1 LVARTFYAFA
11 QYLSQGS
18 EQSAPMN
25 NCESGDRPNC
35 VRWIVVTAEVL
46 ASQQAPVFLS
56 RRGVACGDRL
66 HGESTVKTTR
76 SLAQCLAVYFTAI
89 LIVACTNQMEPAKNA
104 LDNINATLAAASAD
118 AQTYIPDQLAGAQ
131 SKVAALKASF
141 DNKDYA
147 AVVAGAPAVLTEVS
161 GLAGAASAKKDE
173 TLKALGNE
181 WRNLAATIPQSVA
194 AVQTRVDALSK
205 TKHVPKG
212 VDLAAAKS
220 GLGDATAVW
229 EKAKS
234 DFNSGNAS
242 DAVSAAKDAKSKLDS
257 AASALKLDLPQAT

>member
-1 LVARTFYAFA
+1 MEFWHRSKRT
-11 QYLSQGS
+11 
-18 EQSAPMN
+18 
-25 NCESGDRPNC
+25 
-35 VRWIVVTAEVL
+35 
-46 ASQQAPVFLS
+46 QQPVFLS
-56 RRGVACGDRL
+56 RRGVAYVDRL
-66 HGESTVKTTR
+66 HGESSMNTIR
-76 SLAQCLAVYFTAI
+76 NLAKYPVVYFAAI
-89 LIVACTNQMEPAKNA
+89 LIVACANQMEPAKNA

-118 AQTYIPDQLAGAQ
+118 AQQYIPDQLAGAQ

-141 DNKDYA
+141 DKKDYA
-147 AVVAGAPAVLTEVS
+147 AVVAGAPTVLAEVS
-161 GLAGAASAKKDE
+161 SLAGQAAAKKDE
-173 TLKALGNE
+173 SLKVLGNE
-181 WRNLAATIPQSVA
+181 WRSLAATIPQSVA

-212 VDLAAAKS
+212 IDLTAAKS